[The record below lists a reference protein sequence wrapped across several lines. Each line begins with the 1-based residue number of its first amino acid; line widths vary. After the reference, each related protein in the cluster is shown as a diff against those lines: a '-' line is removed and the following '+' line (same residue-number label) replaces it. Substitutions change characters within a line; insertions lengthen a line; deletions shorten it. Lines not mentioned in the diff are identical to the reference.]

1 MAKRRKGLWVL
12 LLILICGGLVFYYLR
27 YSRHALLPDSSA
39 SISAGDRDVCFLPEG
54 ILVAGEDPALYDTA
68 GSALTISSSGF
79 DPDTDWRQARQ
90 KGEYILTADSRLYD
104 GSSLPLRMVC
114 DTEAGLDI
122 LDFLPLSEDAFL
134 LYAAYQGEAPF
145 LEWVKPGQDP
155 AALGIAAELTYLAMD
170 DTGDGGASVLYL
182 DATGAAPSAQ
192 VLHYRDAEMVGSL
205 SLPNEMYYALYRL
218 PSHILLV
225 GTHQIV
231 CYNVEDGELLW
242 SVPLSGAGR
251 PWVLRDGDRLLCYL
265 GESALGIDGNA
276 LWVQADGSHET
287 GKFPG
292 GLSHLIRCRD
302 MLAAVQNDRTLLV
315 LRRDGTVMASADA
328 GTGIADLYWPS
339 TTPQQLFV
347 RTNDGQV
354 LILGTP

>member
-1 MAKRRKGLWVL
+1 MAKRRTGLWVL
-12 LLILICGGLVFYYLR
+12 LFILICGGLVFYYFR

-39 SISAGDRDVCFLPEG
+39 TISAGEQDVCFLPEG
-54 ILVAGEDPALYDTA
+54 ILVAGEAPALYDT
-68 GSALTISSSGF
+68 GGNSLSASASGL
-79 DPDTDWRQARQ
+79 DGDTNWRQARQ
-90 KGEYILTADSRLYD
+90 KGEYILTDDNRLYD

-134 LYAAYQGEAPF
+134 LYAAYQDQAPF
-145 LEWVKPGQDP
+145 LEWVRPGQDP
-155 AALGIAAELTYLAMD
+155 VALNVAEELTYLSMD
-170 DTGDGGASVLYL
+170 DTGDGGSSVLFL
-182 DATGAAPSAQ
+182 DASGAAPSTQ
-192 VLHYRDAEMVGSL
+192 VLHYKDAEMVGSL
-205 SLPNEMYYALYRL
+205 SLPNEMYYGLYRL

-242 SVPLSGAGR
+242 SVSLSGAGR

-265 GESALGIDGNA
+265 GESAIGIDGNA
-276 LWVQADGSHET
+276 LWVQADGSYET

-315 LRRDGTVMASADA
+315 LRRDGAVMASSDA
-328 GTGIADLYWPS
+328 ETDIADLYWPS
-339 TTPQQLFV
+339 TTPQQLFAQ
-347 RTNDGQV
+347 TGDGQI